1 MPMRLILIFFLIVM
15 PLAGHSERQVTTE
28 RIALT
33 YPAVKSIDE
42 NAIIFI
48 SDELLSRFF
57 EGSEFDL
64 RPVILPANFRI
75 LSAVREKKI
84 DINLFPKND
93 SVTNLIPKGL
103 ITNHPHVF
111 FTTPLSLFALQE
123 QQLSGFSLDQLNR
136 YHIGVPS
143 GIPEVVI
150 NDYLSGASAAHYSSY
165 YDKHQMVKALATRRV
180 DIVLSEAIG
189 IYQALDSL
197 NFRNKVERIIDLDST
212 EATISIRS
220 SLPPATQEKIWAYVD
235 QRIKSF
241 DQRRVIEEIF
251 NQYDFNHDVI
261 KIPD

>member
-1 MPMRLILIFFLIVM
+1 MRFILILFLIVI
-15 PLAGHSERQVTTE
+15 PLVGYAEHQAVRE
-28 RIALT
+28 RIVLT

-64 RPVILPANFRI
+64 KPVILPANFRMI
-75 LSAVREKKI
+75 SALREKKV
-84 DINLFPKND
+84 DINLFPKNE
-93 SVTNLIPKGL
+93 SIGKLIPKGL
-103 ITNHPHVF
+103 LTNHPHVF

-123 QQLSGFSLDQLNR
+123 QQLSGFSLDQLKS
-136 YHIGVPS
+136 YHLGVPS

-220 SLPPATQEKIWAYVD
+220 SIPPATQERIWKYVD
-235 QRIKSF
+235 KRIKNF
-241 DQRRVIEEIF
+241 DQRRVIEEIL

-261 KIPD
+261 KIP

>member
-1 MPMRLILIFFLIVM
+1 MRFIFMLTFIMMSVVGY
-15 PLAGHSERQVTTE
+15 AERPAEVT
-28 RIALT
+28 RIELT

-64 RPVILPANFRI
+64 KPVVLPANFRI
-75 LSAVREKKI
+75 VSAVRENRI

-93 SVTNLIPKGL
+93 AIGKLIPKDL
-103 ITNHPHVF
+103 LTNHSHVF
-111 FTTPLSLFALQE
+111 FTTPLSLFALRE
-123 QQLSGFSLDQLNR
+123 KQLSGLSLDQLGY
-136 YHIGVPS
+136 YHLGIPS
-143 GIPEVVI
+143 GIPEPVI
-150 NDYLSGASAAHYSSY
+150 KGYLRGASAGHYSSY

-189 IYQALDSL
+189 IYQALESL
-197 NFRNKVERIIDLDST
+197 NYRNKVERIIDLDST

-220 SLPPATQEKIWAYVD
+220 SLPPATQEKIWTYVD
-235 QRIKSF
+235 KRIESF

-261 KIPD
+261 NIP

>member
-1 MPMRLILIFFLIVM
+1 MMPVTGY
-15 PLAGHSERQVTTE
+15 AERSTE
-28 RIALT
+28 VARIELT

-42 NAIIFI
+42 NAIVFI

-64 RPVILPANFRI
+64 KPVILPANFRI

-93 SVTNLIPKGL
+93 SITNLIPKGL
-103 ITNHPHVF
+103 VTNHSHVF
-111 FTTPLSLFALQE
+111 FSTPLSLFALRE
-123 QQLSGFSLDQLNR
+123 QQLSDFSLDQLSR
-136 YHIGVPS
+136 YHLGIPS
-143 GIPEVVI
+143 GIPEAVI
-150 NDYLSGASAAHYSSY
+150 SAYLSGASAAHYSSY

-220 SLPPATQEKIWAYVD
+220 SIPPATQERIWAYVD
-235 QRIKSF
+235 KRIKTF
-241 DQRRVIEEIF
+241 DQRRVIEDIF

-261 KIPD
+261 KIP

>member
-1 MPMRLILIFFLIVM
+1 MLIFIMMSAVGY
-15 PLAGHSERQVTTE
+15 AERPTEIE
-28 RIALT
+28 RIELT

-64 RPVILPANFRI
+64 TPVILPANFRI
-75 LSAVREKKI
+75 ISALREKKI

-93 SVTNLIPKGL
+93 SIANLIPKGL
-103 ITNHPHVF
+103 VTNHSHVF
-111 FTTPLSLFALQE
+111 FSTPLSLFALRD
-123 QQLSGFSLDQLNR
+123 QQLSDFSLDQLNR
-136 YHIGVPS
+136 YHLGIPS
-143 GIPEVVI
+143 GIPEAVI
-150 NDYLSGASAAHYSSY
+150 SDYLSGTSAAHYSSY

-189 IYQALDSL
+189 IYQALESL
-197 NFRNKVERIIDLDST
+197 NYRNKVERIIDLDST

-220 SLPPATQEKIWAYVD
+220 SLPPATQERIWAYVD
-235 QRIKSF
+235 KRIKSF

-261 KIPD
+261 KIP